1 MAKKPESLLRES
13 REIQLAAELIQ
24 FGARLQLLESEVALS
39 RDRLIKLYK
48 ELRGESPPKG
58 MLPFS
63 YEWFLTW
70 QPNIHSSLFLAI
82 HRRVIKD
89 TQLSGIEAVVK
100 AYKLYFEQLPE
111 SDDEPVLSL
120 TRAWTLIKFV
130 NSGLLTTTQCEC
142 CSGAF
147 VTQPYQDF
155 HFVCGLCHVP
165 NRAGKTRKSAAQEA
179 LI

>member
-13 REIQLAAELIQ
+13 REIQLAAELIH

-82 HRRVIKD
+82 HRRVVKD

-100 AYKLYFEQLPE
+100 AYKMYFEHLPE
-111 SDDEPVLSL
+111 SEEEPVLSL
-120 TRAWTLIKFV
+120 TRAWTLVRFV
-130 NSGLLTTTQCEC
+130 NSGLLTTTKCEC
-142 CSGAF
+142 CSGSF
-147 VTQPYQDF
+147 VTQPYQNF
-155 HFVCGLCHVP
+155 HFVCGLCNVP
-165 NRAGKTRKSAAQEA
+165 NRAGKTRKTIGQEVVA
-179 LI
+179 